1 MKRIRCLKCNH
12 YNTFDETIYRKG
24 QSLVFECANCRRQF
38 KVKIGT
44 NALTSTRKDAA
55 QSKEIQDLGFGSIEV
70 IENVFAYRQFFA
82 LSEGDNVIGRYNPG
96 DDITIPIDTTDRS
109 MDRRHCI
116 INVNKEPSGK
126 ISYTLRDYPSL
137 TGTFLSNRIL
147 GDRERARIEDG
158 AIITIGATTLIL
170 IGH

>member
-1 MKRIRCLKCNH
+1 MKRIRCPKCNH
-12 YNTFDETIYRKG
+12 YNTFDETIYKNG
-24 QSLVFECANCRRQF
+24 QSLVFECSNCRRQF
-38 KVKIGT
+38 RIKIGT

-55 QSKEIQDLGFGSIEV
+55 QAKEIPDTGFGSVEV
-70 IENVFAYRQFFA
+70 IENVFAYRQTFA
-82 LSEGDNVIGRYNPG
+82 LIEGDNVIGRYNPG

-109 MDRRHCI
+109 MDRRHCV
-116 INVNKEPSGK
+116 INVRKEPSGE

-147 GDRERARIEDG
+147 GDKERARIEDG
-158 AIITIGATTLIL
+158 AVITIGATTLIL